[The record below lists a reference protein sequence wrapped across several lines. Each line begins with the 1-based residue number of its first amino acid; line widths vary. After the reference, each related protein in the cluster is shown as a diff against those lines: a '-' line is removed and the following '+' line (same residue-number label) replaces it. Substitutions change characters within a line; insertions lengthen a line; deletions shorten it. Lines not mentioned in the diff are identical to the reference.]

1 LETISV
7 QRFGSVVRA
16 RRRQLDLTQEEVAR
30 RIKTSV
36 PYIGYLESQKRH
48 PSAQV
53 VIKLARVL
61 GLDQREL
68 FFLANPET
76 KTLVFQHPESDRPS
90 AWDGFAKN
98 ENLHKLHNI
107 TSQEMQTLSQVA
119 LMGQVRS
126 SHDFIYI
133 LIVIRHALGQ

>member
-16 RRRQLDLTQEEVAR
+16 RRQLDLTQEELAR
-30 RIKTSV
+30 RTRTSV
-36 PYIGYLESQKRH
+36 PYIGYLETGKRH
-48 PSAQV
+48 PSEKK
-53 VIKLARVL
+53 VIKLAEVL
-61 GLDQREL
+61 GVDAREL
-68 FFLANPET
+68 FFLANPGT

-126 SHDFIYI
+126 SRDFIYI